1 MDVVTPA
8 GRLGRASFL
17 AGSAAAAGALAI
29 PTFARAAGGTV
40 RIGML
45 DSYSGVL
52 SDIGG
57 FHKIG
62 ATIALDEINRRS
74 KTKFELVYGD
84 DNSKPAVGTTE
95 VRRLVEQ
102 EKVDAIVHGVSS
114 AVALAIMPYTLQNG
128 VFTLEIGPQ
137 DTAITADKASLTTYR
152 LAPDAGMFTKVL
164 AQRILARGK
173 KWYFVVEDYA
183 FGKDSYARLAAL
195 LKRAGGTEVG
205 ADILKVGTNDFSSTM
220 TKIRNTD
227 ADQVVL
233 CQGGLDVALAAKAF
247 VEFGLSKKMKLA
259 GMTLEDFYY
268 KALPLDALEGGT
280 FAVIWSPNLP
290 EAQRITATLK
300 KKISGPISYRH
311 YMGYLAIMQLADR
324 MHAAGT
330 TKADALVKA
339 FANHSFDAGKA
350 DKSTWRGCDHQLI
363 QDTYAGEIVGAK
375 EFAKTGFM
383 FRITGETTAADSSG
397 TCASPDATA
406 AANAFAAQK
415 IGDRP
420 GYEAKTVA

>member
-233 CQGGLDVALAAKAF
+233 
-247 VEFGLSKKMKLA
+247 
-259 GMTLEDFYY
+259 
-268 KALPLDALEGGT
+268 
-280 FAVIWSPNLP
+280 
-290 EAQRITATLK
+290 
-300 KKISGPISYRH
+300 
-311 YMGYLAIMQLADR
+311 
-324 MHAAGT
+324 
-330 TKADALVKA
+330 
-339 FANHSFDAGKA
+339 
-350 DKSTWRGCDHQLI
+350 
-363 QDTYAGEIVGAK
+363 
-375 EFAKTGFM
+375 
-383 FRITGETTAADSSG
+383 
-397 TCASPDATA
+397 
-406 AANAFAAQK
+406 
-415 IGDRP
+415 
-420 GYEAKTVA
+420 